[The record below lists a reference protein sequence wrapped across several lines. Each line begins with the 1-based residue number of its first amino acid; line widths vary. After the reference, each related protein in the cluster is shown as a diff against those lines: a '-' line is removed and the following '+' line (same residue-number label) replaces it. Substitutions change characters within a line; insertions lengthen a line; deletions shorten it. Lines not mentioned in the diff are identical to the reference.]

1 MKKILAYLMVGI
13 AFTGCNSL
21 DLEPI
26 SSIAD
31 NKYWQTEAQVDAFN
45 VGLHSKFR
53 EKCSYSIFLFGEPRA
68 DYYFGEST
76 FGSATQGNERM
87 WNNSLNDVNTVVSNF
102 GNLYEVINQANL
114 MINKVEGMSMN
125 ESTKK
130 YYLGEVYGIRAFLY
144 FQLLR
149 SYGDVVMWTDFSEG
163 SSLDLGNLARPA
175 SSAADVMKLIVDD
188 LQASETAF
196 GDNYGF
202 RNDSQRYFWSKAATM
217 MLKGEVYMWRGK
229 HMGGGNEDYATAKNA
244 LQEVRNQTDKFGLL
258 EDFSEVFSY
267 DNKNNKEIIFAIRNA
282 RDEYN
287 MWVDVTYNNNMFPQQ
302 NILFGY
308 MDENGNP
315 ISSLGDKVKV
325 NGTIRYPVNKDVYTK
340 CFNDNDTRK
349 RSTLQAAYEKKEDG
363 TLSLYGLYPAKFL
376 GTLLDGADTRSP
388 LDDYP
393 VYRYADCLLLL
404 AQAKAFLG
412 EDPVEEINAVR
423 KRAYGE
429 DYFNAHPEVQYPN
442 DNDAA
447 LYADNKSVK
456 PDNAGA
462 MEAVLKE
469 RMREFMVEGKRW
481 YDLRLAGDEYVL
493 EHTTAEATR
502 LLWPIDKNT
511 RFQRVNGEQNL
522 DLSVYK
528 MVTENVY
535 YTQIKGKLRSFRNIH
550 SLLKLYSKDKQQ
562 LIKEFIET
570 EKIKIE
576 KPKDILKVL
585 KRFQ

>member
-149 SYGDVVMWTDFSEG
+149 SYGDVVIWTDFSEG

-229 HMGGGNEDYATAKNA
+229 HMGGGNEDYTTAKNA

-287 MWVDVTYNNNMFPQQ
+287 MWGDVTYNNNMFPQQ

-456 PDNAGA
+456 PDNAC
-462 MEAVLKE
+462 
-469 RMREFMVEGKRW
+469 
-481 YDLRLAGDEYVL
+481 
-493 EHTTAEATR
+493 
-502 LLWPIDKNT
+502 LL
-511 RFQRVNGEQNL
+511 
-522 DLSVYK
+522 
-528 MVTENVY
+528 
-535 YTQIKGKLRSFRNIH
+535 YTSPSPRDS
-550 SLLKLYSKDKQQ
+550 
-562 LIKEFIET
+562 
-570 EKIKIE
+570 
-576 KPKDILKVL
+576 
-585 KRFQ
+585 

>member
-149 SYGDVVMWTDFSEG
+149 SYGDVVIWTDFSEG

-229 HMGGGNEDYATAKNA
+229 HMGGGNEDYTTAKNA

-287 MWVDVTYNNNMFPQQ
+287 MWGDVTYNNNMFPQQ

-363 TLSLYGLYPAKFL
+363 TLSLYGLYPAKFW
-376 GTLLDGADTRSP
+376 
-388 LDDYP
+388 
-393 VYRYADCLLLL
+393 VHCLMGL
-404 AQAKAFLG
+404 
-412 EDPVEEINAVR
+412 I
-423 KRAYGE
+423 
-429 DYFNAHPEVQYPN
+429 
-442 DNDAA
+442 
-447 LYADNKSVK
+447 
-456 PDNAGA
+456 
-462 MEAVLKE
+462 
-469 RMREFMVEGKRW
+469 
-481 YDLRLAGDEYVL
+481 
-493 EHTTAEATR
+493 
-502 LLWPIDKNT
+502 
-511 RFQRVNGEQNL
+511 RVVHWMIILFIG
-522 DLSVYK
+522 
-528 MVTENVY
+528 M
-535 YTQIKGKLRSFRNIH
+535 QIACCC
-550 SLLKLYSKDKQQ
+550 
-562 LIKEFIET
+562 
-570 EKIKIE
+570 
-576 KPKDILKVL
+576 
-585 KRFQ
+585 